1 MPKQVLKY
9 TVEREN
15 IINKL
20 LEILEIKNNES
31 QQVVFLHT
39 LDDNVDKQKAILDLI
54 PDVKQYFICGHWTCF
69 CKDNVKRVWLSIIKY
84 IMKDMNYNMIP
95 CRTTIKKDNN
105 FISVTYYKIS
115 KNTD

>member
-20 LEILEIKNNES
+20 LEILEIKDKEL

-84 IMKDMNYNMIP
+84 IMKDMNYNMIT

-115 KNTD
+115 KNIV